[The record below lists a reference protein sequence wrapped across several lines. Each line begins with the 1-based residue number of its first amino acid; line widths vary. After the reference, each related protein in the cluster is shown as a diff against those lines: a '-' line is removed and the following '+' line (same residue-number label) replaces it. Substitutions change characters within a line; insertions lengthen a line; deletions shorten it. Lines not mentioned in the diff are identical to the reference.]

1 MEFEG
6 SVRLVCISKESK
18 ARRLG
23 GLKAIE
29 QLSNWANNHD

>member
-1 MEFEG
+1 MMEFEG
-6 SVRLVCISKESK
+6 SVALVCHSTGSK

-29 QLSNWANNHD
+29 QLSK